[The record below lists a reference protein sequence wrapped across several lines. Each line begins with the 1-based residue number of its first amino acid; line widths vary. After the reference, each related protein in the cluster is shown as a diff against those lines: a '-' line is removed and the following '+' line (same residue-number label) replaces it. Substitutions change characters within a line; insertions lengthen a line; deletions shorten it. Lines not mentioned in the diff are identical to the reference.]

1 MKEYATRPFR
11 KQKIRKWKKMQQNSN
26 TVTTFR
32 KQNVGIWKKIKM
44 QENWRKCSKTYINIS
59 KTKYRKMGENATKP
73 LRKQNV

>member
-1 MKEYATRPFR
+1 MEKILKNILTVYNTKSRKMKEYATRPFR

-44 QENWRKCSKTYINIS
+44 
-59 KTKYRKMGENATKP
+59 
-73 LRKQNV
+73 